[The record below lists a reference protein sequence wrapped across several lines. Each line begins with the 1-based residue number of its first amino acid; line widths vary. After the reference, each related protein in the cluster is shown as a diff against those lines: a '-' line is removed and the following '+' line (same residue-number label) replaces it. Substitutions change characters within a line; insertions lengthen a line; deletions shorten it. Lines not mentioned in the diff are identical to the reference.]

1 MSDANFINTYNEVI
15 LENLNAIMKQNFM
28 FQTQIKFFEQRV
40 NELPEMEKKLADFEK
55 NKSIELEQLQNSASN
70 FEKKLSET
78 SNDFE
83 KKLAET
89 SNDFEKKLAD
99 KQNDYN
105 RLMDQKNSLA
115 GEVLSLKEEMDKK
128 NLIIQ
133 NNVTSDND
141 KHRLQTA
148 VNQQSGEI
156 EKLKNRIESMEKEID
171 SHKKY
176 NLQLEEMLP
185 NSKKKKL
192 GIEISEEDTPK
203 AEVKKEQTV
212 SNNVTPLTFESA
224 GGTF

>member
-1 MSDANFINTYNEVI
+1 MSDSNFINAYNEVI

-28 FQTQIKFFEQRV
+28 FQTQIKFLEQRV
-40 NELPEMEKKLADFEK
+40 NDIPEMEKKLADFEK
-55 NKSIELEQLQNSASN
+55 IKSSELEQLQNSASN
-70 FEKKLSET
+70 FEKRLTET
-78 SNDFE
+78 S
-83 KKLAET
+83 A
-89 SNDFEKKLAD
+89 DFEKKLAD

-115 GEVLSLKEEMDKK
+115 GEVLSLKNEVEDK
-128 NLIIQ
+128 NRIIQ
-133 NNVTSDND
+133 NNVTGDND

-171 SHKKY
+171 SHKEY
-176 NLQLEEMLP
+176 TTQLEEMLP

-192 GIEISEEDTPK
+192 GIEIPEEDTPK
-203 AEVKKEQTV
+203 VEVKKEQTAPIINAT
-212 SNNVTPLTFESA
+212 SLTFESA

>member
-28 FQTQIKFFEQRV
+28 FQTQIKFLEQRV
-40 NELPEMEKKLADFEK
+40 NEIPEMEKKLADFEK
-55 NKSIELEQLQNSASN
+55 IKSSELQQLQNSAGN
-70 FEKKLSET
+70 
-78 SNDFE
+78 FE

-192 GIEISEEDTPK
+192 GIEVIEETPPK
-203 AEVKKEQTV
+203 VEVKKEQTV
-212 SNNVTPLTFESA
+212 FNNVTPLTFESA

>member
-1 MSDANFINTYNEVI
+1 MSDSNFINAYNEVI

-28 FQTQIKFFEQRV
+28 FQTQIKFLEQRV
-40 NELPEMEKKLADFEK
+40 NDIPEMEKKLADFEK
-55 NKSIELEQLQNSASN
+55 NKSVELEQLQNSAG
-70 FEKKLSET
+70 
-78 SNDFE
+78 
-83 KKLAET
+83 
-89 SNDFEKKLAD
+89 DFEKKLAD

-105 RLMDQKNSLA
+105 RLVDEKNNLA
-115 GEVLSLKEEMDKK
+115 GEVLSLKNEVEDK
-128 NLIIQ
+128 NRIIQ

-192 GIEISEEDTPK
+192 GIEVSEENTPK
-203 AEVKKEQTV
+203 VEVKKEQTV
-212 SNNVTPLTFESA
+212 FNNVTPLTFESA